1 MRMRNEKFRRFLNV
15 TQLMIFSNN
24 QEYDNEN
31 RVPIQ
36 GAFYC
41 CSSRDKA
48 FFNVFREADKDF
60 VTKYPYK
67 TVDEAVAYI
76 KEFEKEL
83 EEMAKQY
90 NMELDQIKQF
100 TTDADKETIKK
111 DIAVQ
116 KAAKLVVDA
125 AK

>member
-1 MRMRNEKFRRFLNV
+1 MLFR
-15 TQLMIFSNN
+15 S
-24 QEYDNEN
+24 EN
-31 RVPIQ
+31 IEV
-36 GAFYC
+36 
-41 CSSRDKA
+41 S
-48 FFNVFREADKDF
+48 
-60 VTKYPYK
+60 
-67 TVDEAVAYI
+67 DE
-76 KEFEKEL
+76 EFEKEL

>member
-1 MRMRNEKFRRFLNV
+1 MDIHEKMIKAQAQQMVEDFAQRIQSQGLSFEQYMQFTGSTPEMLLEQV
-15 TQLMIFSNN
+15 TPQAEERI
-24 QEYDNEN
+24 
-31 RVPIQ
+31 
-36 GAFYC
+36 
-41 CSSRDKA
+41 KA
-48 FFNVFREADKDF
+48 RLVL
-60 VTKYPYK
+60 
-67 TVDEAVAYI
+67 EAVVKAENI
-76 KEFEKEL
+76 EVSDEEFEKEL

>member
-1 MRMRNEKFRRFLNV
+1 MKLYTHKDENF
-15 TQLMIFSNN
+15 ISNM
-24 QEYDNEN
+24 DM
-31 RVPIQ
+31 
-36 GAFYC
+36 
-41 CSSRDKA
+41 SS
-48 FFNVFREADKDF
+48 E
-60 VTKYPYK
+60 
-67 TVDEAVAYI
+67 
-76 KEFEKEL
+76 EL

>member
-1 MRMRNEKFRRFLNV
+1 MNSK
-15 TQLMIFSNN
+15 
-24 QEYDNEN
+24 
-31 RVPIQ
+31 
-36 GAFYC
+36 
-41 CSSRDKA
+41 
-48 FFNVFREADKDF
+48 
-60 VTKYPYK
+60 
-67 TVDEAVAYI
+67 
-76 KEFEKEL
+76 KEL